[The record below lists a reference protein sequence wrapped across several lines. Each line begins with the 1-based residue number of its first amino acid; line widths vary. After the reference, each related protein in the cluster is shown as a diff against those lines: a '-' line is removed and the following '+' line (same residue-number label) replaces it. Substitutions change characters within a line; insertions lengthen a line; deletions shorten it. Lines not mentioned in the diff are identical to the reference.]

1 MATTSTVTATLS
13 SDIAFFFTDTSSNAS
28 VNQTSSLGY
37 SLALTAG
44 TSTGQINAA
53 VRYTGYLPASNTTY
67 LNVTNFPKPILG
79 GIYNVNFTDVK
90 GVIVENQWNGA
101 GAIGDALAITETN
114 EIAYMT
120 ISAPA
125 TSGFT
130 GLFNGTA
137 GNVRL
142 SPQSTWIF
150 NDRFGVSP
158 GAMGGNQLIALT
170 DTSGSGVP
178 VSVIVVGVTG

>member
-13 SDIAFFFTDTSSNAS
+13 SDIAFFFTDTSAGAS
-28 VNQTSSLGY
+28 VNQTASLGY
-37 SLALTAG
+37 SLALSAG

-53 VRYTGYLPASNTTY
+53 VRYTGYLPSGGMTY
-67 LNVTNFPKPILG
+67 LNVKSFPKPILG
-79 GIYNVNFTDVK
+79 GIYTVNFTDVK
-90 GVIVENQWNGA
+90 GVIIENQWNGA
-101 GAIGDALAITETN
+101 GAIGDAFAITKAS
-114 EIAYMT
+114 EIAYLT
-120 ISAPA
+120 VAAPS

-130 GLFNGTA
+130 GLFNGTN
-137 GNVRL
+137 GMVRL

-158 GAMGGNQLIALT
+158 GGMAENQIISLE
-170 DTSGSGVP
+170 DTSGSGIP